1 MANSAVV
8 SKDLQVKHGG
18 FSIEALEHNARAEA
32 FCERGYPSVRVV
44 QIGEG
49 RRQPDGHHSSVH
61 VAFINHPERL
71 GA

>member
-1 MANSAVV
+1 
-8 SKDLQVKHGG
+8 
-18 FSIEALEHNARAEA
+18 
-32 FCERGYPSVRVV
+32 VRVV

-49 RRQPDGHHSSVH
+49 RRQPDGHQSSVH